1 MAYDPTKLVSLK
13 NLKDTATRIK
23 TEFLAAIAASGHA
36 IFQKAAAVP
45 TPETAQEN
53 ILYLVKNNDTGYYD
67 IYALVDG
74 AVEWLDDLSVDLDD
88 YVTSEELTQAI
99 ANLGAG
105 AVYGGTKTSP
115 RDCRLGRHLRFLWG
129 RGRPD
134 PEGGRCVRRDHPGRW
149 RYLRDVLVLV

>member
-36 IFQKAAAVP
+36 IFQKADAVP

-99 ANLGAG
+99 ANLGAVG
-105 AVYGGTKTSP
+105 
-115 RDCRLGRHLRFLWG
+115 
-129 RGRPD
+129 
-134 PEGGRCVRRDHPGRW
+134 
-149 RYLRDVLVLV
+149 